1 MAPGPG
7 TYRTVCL
14 CTEAALNFC
23 IKQEVQNS
31 QVSFVS
37 GAFPMAAEKWTQK
50 KAGMEKPSLLGQCLV
65 FAQELME
72 SEEKVN
78 RGQAGELALQTGF
91 WNKNQAH

>member
-1 MAPGPG
+1 
-7 TYRTVCL
+7 
-14 CTEAALNFC
+14 
-23 IKQEVQNS
+23 
-31 QVSFVS
+31 
-37 GAFPMAAEKWTQK
+37 MAAEKWTQK